1 MKQTGLLILLFLLC
15 AVGGMAQ
22 KGNIVITGQVVNRQA
37 DTPRSLNINVNDSF
51 STDSRMNV
59 PLDEDGRFRA
69 NLDFPFGHDFSI
81 DYDGIFMLYASPG
94 DSLHIT
100 IDAGRLNKDVD
111 AITFSGWVDE
121 RCIACNRFSKEMSDV
136 IYWRPDSLQR
146 YDLPLNEYM
155 QCFNQAYHS
164 ICDTVARY
172 AKANGFS
179 EQTRKFLCTDVLFAL
194 SNDCMGYQGCNPQE
208 SVAFFRQPVFRLND
222 PDNLSNYLM
231 YSIHLGMYYFKLC
244 EQDSVLSRLIKT
256 KDSEAIERRQME
268 IILEQPKS
276 ISRDVML
283 SHYFEQ
289 QRRVP
294 VPDSTAFTLPVIWQ
308 RLEEVSRELQQRDTA
323 YVHFSCGS
331 DSIIRHD
338 AGGEAAAYTAICTDD
353 FFRYLSK
360 RHPGKVLYI
369 DIFSTW
375 CGPCREDRKVMP
387 ELHAQF
393 SEKDVVFV
401 NLCLK
406 SKRKAWAEMLE
417 GGELKGENYWFNEEL
432 SNRLMSAIS
441 LHGFPTY
448 MLLGSDGRFLTRNAS
463 RPIEHEKTVRA
474 IQRALG
480 IK

>member
-1 MKQTGLLILLFLLC
+1 MKQTFLFILFFLLC

-22 KGNIVITGQVVNRQA
+22 KGNVVITGQVVNRKA
-37 DTPRSLNINVNDSF
+37 DAPRSLNINVNDSF
-51 STDSRMNV
+51 SADSRMNV
-59 PLDEDGRFRA
+59 PLDKDGRFQA

-81 DYDGIFMLYASPG
+81 DYDGIFMLYAAPG

-100 IDAGRLNKDVD
+100 IDAKDVD
-111 AITFSGWVDE
+111 AIAFSGRVDE
-121 RCIACNRFSKEMSDV
+121 RCVVYSRFHKEMSDV
-136 IYWRPDSLQR
+136 IYWQPDSLQR

-155 QCFNQAYHS
+155 QCFNRAYHS
-164 ICDTVARY
+164 ICDSITRY
-172 AKANGFS
+172 AKTNGFS
-179 EQTRKFLCTDVLFAL
+179 EQTRKFLCTDALFFL
-194 SNDCMGYQGCNPQE
+194 SNACMDYQGRTPQE

-231 YSIHLGMYYFKLC
+231 YSIHLGMYHFKLC
-244 EQDSVLSRLIKT
+244 EQDSVLARLIKT
-256 KDSEAIERRQME
+256 KDREAVERRQME

-276 ISRDVML
+276 MARDVML
-283 SHYFEQ
+283 SYYFER

-294 VPDSTAFTLPVIWQ
+294 VPDSTAFTQPVIWQ
-308 RLEEVSRELQQRDTA
+308 RLERVSRELQQRDTA
-323 YVHFSCGS
+323 YIHFSCGS

-338 AGGEAAAYTAICTDD
+338 AGAESAAYTTISTDD

-375 CGPCREDRKVMP
+375 CGPCREDRKAMP

-393 SEKDVVFV
+393 LGKDIVFV

-406 SKRKAWAEMLE
+406 SKRKAWVKMVE
-417 GGELKGENYWFNEEL
+417 GGELKGENYWFDEEL
-432 SNRLMSAIS
+432 SNRFMATIS

-448 MLLGSDGRFLTRNAS
+448 VLLGRDGCFLTRDAS

-474 IQRALG
+474 IQQALER
-480 IK
+480 K

>member
-1 MKQTGLLILLFLLC
+1 
-15 AVGGMAQ
+15 
-22 KGNIVITGQVVNRQA
+22 
-37 DTPRSLNINVNDSF
+37 
-51 STDSRMNV
+51 
-59 PLDEDGRFRA
+59 
-69 NLDFPFGHDFSI
+69 
-81 DYDGIFMLYASPG
+81 MLYASPG

-100 IDAGRLNKDVD
+100 IDAKDAD
-111 AITFSGWVDE
+111 AITFSGRMDE
-121 RCIACNRFSKEMSDV
+121 RCVACNRFSKEMSDV
-136 IYWRPDSLQR
+136 IYWRPDSLQH

-155 QCFNQAYHS
+155 QCFNRVYHS

-179 EQTRKFLCTDVLFAL
+179 EQTRKFLCTDVLFFL
-194 SNDCMGYQGCNPQE
+194 STGCMGYQGRTPQE
-208 SVAFFRQPVFRLND
+208 LVVFFRQPVFRLND
-222 PDNLSNYLM
+222 PDNLNNYLM
-231 YSIHLGMYYFKLC
+231 YRTHLGMYHFMLC
-244 EQDSVLSRLIKT
+244 EQDSVLARLNKT
-256 KDSEAIERRQME
+256 KDSEAIERRQLE

-283 SHYFEQ
+283 SYYFER

-308 RLEEVSRELQQRDTA
+308 RLERVSRELQQRDTA
-323 YVHFSCGS
+323 YIHFSCGN

-338 AGGEAAAYTAICTDD
+338 AGAEAAGYTAICTDD
-353 FFRYLSK
+353 FFRYLVK

-375 CGPCREDRKVMP
+375 CGPCREDHKAMP

-393 SEKDVVFV
+393 IGKDVVFV
-401 NLCLK
+401 NLCLR
-406 SKRKAWAEMLE
+406 SKRKAWTEMVE
-417 GGELKGENYWFNEEL
+417 GGELKGENYWFDKEL
-432 SNRLMSAIS
+432 SNRLMSAVS

-448 MLLGSDGRFLTRNAS
+448 MLIGSDGRFLTRDAS

-474 IQRALG
+474 IQRALE